1 MTITRA
7 IKMALAMSDDQRD
20 AVFIVYRLGHFN
32 YGVADTP
39 PRMAE
44 EIVTVKCGRLS

>member
-7 IKMALAMSDDQRD
+7 IKTALAMSDDQRD
-20 AVFIVYRLGHFN
+20 AVLVVYRLGLLD
-32 YGVADTP
+32 YGVASNP

-44 EIVTVKCGRLS
+44 EIVTVKGGRLS